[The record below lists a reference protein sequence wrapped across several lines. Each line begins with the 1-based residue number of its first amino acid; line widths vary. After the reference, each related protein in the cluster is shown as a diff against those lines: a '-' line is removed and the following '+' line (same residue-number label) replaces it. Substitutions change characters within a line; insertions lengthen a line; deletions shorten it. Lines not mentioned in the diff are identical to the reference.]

1 LHVVNLTLQSNLA
14 AHQTVFSNELAASQA
29 RRDAAA
35 AALAKIE
42 AAPQSNS
49 RAAALEV
56 GRLDKEGRRRAA
68 LRAAP
73 PPPAI
78 ATPLHIRP
86 QNRRAVGSKHRF
98 FSFYLAAL
106 CLNIFHSPASV
117 NEIGGET

>member
-49 RAAALEV
+49 RAAAL
-56 GRLDKEGRRRAA
+56 
-68 LRAAP
+68 
-73 PPPAI
+73 
-78 ATPLHIRP
+78 
-86 QNRRAVGSKHRF
+86 
-98 FSFYLAAL
+98 
-106 CLNIFHSPASV
+106 
-117 NEIGGET
+117 